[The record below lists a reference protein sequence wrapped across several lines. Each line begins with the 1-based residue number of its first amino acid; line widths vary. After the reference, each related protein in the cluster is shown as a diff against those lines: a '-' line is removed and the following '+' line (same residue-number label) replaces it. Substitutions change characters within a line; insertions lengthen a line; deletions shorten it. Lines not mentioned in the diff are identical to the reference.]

1 MVTLHSLLRWLVLLG
16 AIAALVGYGRAV
28 ARSRMDDLA
37 ERLGSLY
44 AMLLGV
50 QFLVGLIL
58 WLVQGRWD
66 GDEVFRSFI
75 HPALMLLAI
84 GIASAGTARARR
96 GGSAVVGL
104 VAVIA
109 SVVVIVVAVPS
120 GSWTL

>member
-37 ERLGSLY
+37 ARLGSVY
-44 AMLLGV
+44 AVLLGL
-50 QFLVGLIL
+50 QFLVGVVL

-66 GDEVFRSFI
+66 GDNFFLSFI
-75 HPALMLLAI
+75 HPLLMLGAVGL
-84 GIASAGTARARR
+84 ASAGTARARR
-96 GGSAVVGL
+96 SGNAVIGL

-109 SVVVIVVAVPS
+109 SVVVIVIAVPS